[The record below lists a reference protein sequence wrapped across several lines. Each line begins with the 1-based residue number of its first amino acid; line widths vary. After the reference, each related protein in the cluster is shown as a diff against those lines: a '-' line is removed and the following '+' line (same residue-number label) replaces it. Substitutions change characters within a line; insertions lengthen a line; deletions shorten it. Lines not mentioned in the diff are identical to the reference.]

1 MTGYFSNIL
10 HTARKTGCQ
19 IVAAA
24 LRVVVVCLLCMRGL
38 AVQAQVDAEMVT
50 IMGRNALS
58 VDDYLTAIRYFNQAI
73 EAKPFLSRPYYYRA
87 YANNNLRRYTL
98 AKNDYETLIRL
109 APRNK
114 EARLGLIYTLTC
126 LKKHNDALDQA
137 NILIE
142 LFPDSSE
149 AFAARAGVE
158 EDMNAFELA
167 LYDLDQAIRLSPT
180 ESEYIIAKAEILIH
194 LNRKQEAKTLLQAAL
209 KRGIPRE
216 SLLAIMARCR

>member
-1 MTGYFSNIL
+1 MNRQVAIILMIVAISATGYAQTSLRDSINITDNEIKL
-10 HTARKTGCQ
+10 HPDSVQLYLVKASLCLKVYDWEEATKTCTD
-19 IVAAA
+19 A
-24 LRVVVVCLLCMRGL
+24 LYKDNNCL
-38 AVQAQVDAEMVT
+38 
-50 IMGRNALS
+50 NAL
-58 VDDYLTAIRYFNQAI
+58 
-73 EAKPFLSRPYYYRA
+73 YYRA

>member
-1 MTGYFSNIL
+1 M
-10 HTARKTGCQ
+10 
-19 IVAAA
+19 
-24 LRVVVVCLLCMRGL
+24 
-38 AVQAQVDAEMVT
+38 
-50 IMGRNALS
+50 
-58 VDDYLTAIRYFNQAI
+58 
-73 EAKPFLSRPYYYRA
+73 
-87 YANNNLRRYTL
+87 
-98 AKNDYETLIRL
+98 
-109 APRNK
+109 
-114 EARLGLIYTLTC
+114 IYTLTC

-209 KRGIPRE
+209 KRGIPQE